1 MDDLSVCLGAS
12 SNQALLSKTGTAL
25 SILIDLCH
33 ETHMHPNLKK
43 GKAEVMFCFRGAGS
57 RELRRQY
64 YSQSSGFP
72 VICEKKTHHIS
83 VVSRYLHLGGI
94 LHHRIVAHAEIT
106 RRLGIAHQAFTQHR
120 RVLYHNALIPW
131 KKRQEIFSTLVLSK
145 LVFGFESWT
154 SETQQCRDQ
163 LHAGIVKLYK
173 RLLGYRCI
181 AHLTDDAVIIAAGL
195 PSPTEILR
203 CSRLRYFGSLYRC
216 GRDAHWGLLKE
227 DLTWV
232 AMLEDDFRWL
242 WQQLHNSTSLP
253 DPSLHFPVWQDILM
267 HHGGYWKKLIKKGV
281 AHACLQREN
290 EDIAVQMHRR
300 VANILHQHGWA
311 PELPINKHK
320 YQKQSQAF
328 GCMQCRT
335 THASRAG
342 ESAHMFRRHGYR
354 ASARQLFDG
363 TSCPHCLREYHTRAK
378 VLAHLRHAHVCRQ
391 SLIGRR
397 ISCDPTPGTGSTVD
411 RDLHEATDGA
421 IPFLLGQG
429 PRIPEGNLHDFVDY
443 DIHVLEALYLRL
455 VELEPTDD
463 LMTALQEEIQQH
475 PICWTTCCQTLS
487 QFLETLTEEDAEPLH
502 VSFAQVVTCV
512 QALLKVDN
520 WAFLADVTQPDSV
533 SKVRLDEW
541 EQWFADLATG
551 PTCTW
556 ADIPAIPR
564 QPFRFKVVLHAYAG
578 RRRRGDIE
586 RYMDS
591 LSSQFHDHIIVT
603 ASVDIVIDSQFG
615 DIAKAETRDYWLSH
629 TSKVAT

>member
-43 GKAEVMFCFRGAGS
+43 GKTEVMFCFRGAGS

-131 KKRQEIFSTLVLSK
+131 KKRQGIFSTLVLSK
-145 LVFGFESWT
+145 LVFGFEPWT

-181 AHLTDDAVIIAAGL
+181 AHLSIDAVIIAAGL

-281 AHACLQREN
+281 AHACLQGEN
-290 EDIAVQMHRR
+290 EDIEDRCIV
-300 VANILHQHGWA
+300 
-311 PELPINKHK
+311 ELPTFYISMVGH
-320 YQKQSQAF
+320 QSSQSTNTSIRNNHRLLAA
-328 GCMQCRT
+328 CNVAQ
-335 THASRAG
+335 
-342 ESAHMFRRHGYR
+342 HMPVERGKMLTC
-354 ASARQLFDG
+354 SVDM
-363 TSCPHCLREYHTRAK
+363 
-378 VLAHLRHAHVCRQ
+378 V
-391 SLIGRR
+391 
-397 ISCDPTPGTGSTVD
+397 TV
-411 RDLHEATDGA
+411 
-421 IPFLLGQG
+421 P
-429 PRIPEGNLHDFVDY
+429 
-443 DIHVLEALYLRL
+443 
-455 VELEPTDD
+455 
-463 LMTALQEEIQQH
+463 
-475 PICWTTCCQTLS
+475 
-487 QFLETLTEEDAEPLH
+487 
-502 VSFAQVVTCV
+502 
-512 QALLKVDN
+512 
-520 WAFLADVTQPDSV
+520 QPDSF
-533 SKVRLDEW
+533 LM
-541 EQWFADLATG
+541 
-551 PTCTW
+551 
-556 ADIPAIPR
+556 
-564 QPFRFKVVLHAYAG
+564 VLHVRIVFVSTTPEPRCSHICDMHMYA
-578 RRRRGDIE
+578 D
-586 RYMDS
+586 
-591 LSSQFHDHIIVT
+591 
-603 ASVDIVIDSQFG
+603 
-615 DIAKAETRDYWLSH
+615 
-629 TSKVAT
+629 KV

>member
-1 MDDLSVCLGAS
+1 M
-12 SNQALLSKTGTAL
+12 
-25 SILIDLCH
+25 
-33 ETHMHPNLKK
+33 
-43 GKAEVMFCFRGAGS
+43 
-57 RELRRQY
+57 
-64 YSQSSGFP
+64 
-72 VICEKKTHHIS
+72 
-83 VVSRYLHLGGI
+83 
-94 LHHRIVAHAEIT
+94 
-106 RRLGIAHQAFTQHR
+106 
-120 RVLYHNALIPW
+120 
-131 KKRQEIFSTLVLSK
+131 
-145 LVFGFESWT
+145 
-154 SETQQCRDQ
+154 
-163 LHAGIVKLYK
+163 
-173 RLLGYRCI
+173 
-181 AHLTDDAVIIAAGL
+181 
-195 PSPTEILR
+195 
-203 CSRLRYFGSLYRC
+203 
-216 GRDAHWGLLKE
+216 
-227 DLTWV
+227 
-232 AMLEDDFRWL
+232 
-242 WQQLHNSTSLP
+242 
-253 DPSLHFPVWQDILM
+253 
-267 HHGGYWKKLIKKGV
+267 
-281 AHACLQREN
+281 
-290 EDIAVQMHRR
+290 
-300 VANILHQHGWA
+300 
-311 PELPINKHK
+311 
-320 YQKQSQAF
+320 
-328 GCMQCRT
+328 
-335 THASRAG
+335 
-342 ESAHMFRRHGYR
+342 
-354 ASARQLFDG
+354 
-363 TSCPHCLREYHTRAK
+363 
-378 VLAHLRHAHVCRQ
+378 LAHLRHAHVCRQ